1 MQEQQKRYDARFSY
15 RHNPTTMTTHTTLK
29 RSLIGAAVLLSL
41 TCANAATMRWAG
53 ANDIMTVDPHGQ
65 NHQTTHAFLQQV
77 YESLVR
83 YDEKWQVEPALAT
96 SWEQVSPTQMRF
108 TLRKG
113 VTFHDG
119 APFTADDVV
128 FSLTRALTPPS
139 NMMSAVQSIK
149 EVKKVDDHTV
159 DVFLKGPN
167 PILLRELT
175 EARILNKAWAE
186 KHNSVKAQDFAAKEE
201 NYASRN
207 ANGTGPFVFV
217 EWKPDVNVKLKK
229 NPNWWDTPKGNI
241 DEVVFTPI
249 KSAATRSAALI
260 SGQVDF
266 VVDPPPQDLAR
277 MKANP
282 DIQLIEGIENRT
294 IYLGL
299 DVFRDELPGAG
310 TPGKNPLKDQ
320 RVRQALYQAIDSN
333 GLHNSTMRKLS
344 IPAGAMVAPMVH
356 GWSKELD
363 ARAAPYDI
371 EAAKKLLADAGYS
384 NGFSIKLEC
393 PNDRYVNDEAICQ
406 AITAMWSRIGVKTQL
421 QTAPM
426 SQFVSGVMSNSVN
439 AYLFGWGVAT
449 FDALY
454 TLDSLLYTKDKDG
467 KSSAGVYNGG
477 RVSDSKLDGLIDS
490 IKTEM
495 DTAKRD
501 SLIRDALQLVKDQ
514 YYVIPLHHQ
523 LRPWATR
530 KGVDTVHR
538 ADDRPM
544 PNWTTIK

>member
-1 MQEQQKRYDARFSY
+1 
-15 RHNPTTMTTHTTLK
+15 MTTSTPLK
-29 RSLIGAAVLLSL
+29 RTLLVAAAVLLTASS
-41 TCANAATMRWAG
+41 THAASMRWAG
-53 ANDIMTVDPHGQ
+53 ANDILTIDPHGQ
-65 NHQTTHAFLQQV
+65 NHQTTHAFLQQI

-83 YDEKWQVEPALAT
+83 YDDKYQIEPALAT
-96 SWEQVSPTQMRF
+96 AWEQISPTQMRF
-108 TLRKG
+108 ALRKG
-113 VTFHDG
+113 VKFHDG
-119 APFTADDVV
+119 APFTADDVI

-175 EARILNKAWAE
+175 EARIMNKAWAE
-186 KHNSVKAQDFAAKEE
+186 KHNSVKSQDFAAKEE

-207 ANGTGPFVFV
+207 ANGTGPFSFI
-217 EWKPDVNVKLKK
+217 EWKPDVTAKLKK
-229 NPNWWDTPKGNI
+229 NPDWWDTPKGNI

-249 KSAATRSAALI
+249 KSAATRSAALL

-277 MKANP
+277 MKANS
-282 DIQLIEGIENRT
+282 DIHLIEGIENRT
-294 IYLGL
+294 IYLAL

-363 ARAAPYDI
+363 ARAAAYDI
-371 EAAKKLLADAGYS
+371 EAAKKLLTNAGYP

-406 AITAMWSRIGVKTQL
+406 AVTAMWARIGVKTQL
-421 QTAPM
+421 QTMPM
-426 SQFVSGVMSNSVN
+426 SQFVPVVMNTSAN

-449 FDALY
+449 FDSLY
-454 TLDSLLYTKDKDG
+454 TLDSLFYTKDKDG

-477 RVSDSKLDGLIDS
+477 RISDKALDGIIDQ

-495 DTAKRD
+495 DLAKRD
-501 SLIRDALQLVKDQ
+501 SLINEALQRVKNE

-523 LRPWATR
+523 IRPWAMR
-530 KGVDTVHR
+530 KGIDTVHR

-544 PNWTTIK
+544 LHLTTIK